1 MSKKITGA
9 AALAAAL
16 LLTGAIGVG
25 GSAVAD
31 PAAQSAV
38 TLTPCNISGKQTS
51 LGASYV
57 TSLKV
62 TGVTCAKGE
71 KTIKAY
77 HACRKDNGGAVCSNP
92 GKGFSCK
99 EGKRAG
105 VPDVQYSA
113 TVKCRKGQKRVKSTY
128 TQNI

>member
-1 MSKKITGA
+1 MSKKITGVA
-9 AALAAAL
+9 VIAALALSGVIGAGSGAASP
-16 LLTGAIGVG
+16 G
-25 GSAVAD
+25 
-31 PAAQSAV
+31 AQSAV
-38 TLTPCNISGKQTS
+38 SLTTCDISGKQTS

-62 TGVTCAKGE
+62 ASLSCAKGE

-77 HACRKDNGGAVCSNP
+77 HACRKANGGAVCESP

-99 EGKRAG
+99 EGPRSG

-113 TVKCRKGQKRVKSTY
+113 TVKCRKGDSKRVKSRY
-128 TQNI
+128 TENI